1 MGYGTG
7 ASGSK
12 RPFCFGV
19 DRLIVG
25 VLAVAFAAF
34 VALGS
39 VWAPIKMLGSGT
51 APMFTKGS
59 LIQRSERPALFW
71 SIAVGRVLTLA
82 ICVWFAAGVI
92 VDFNLVR
99 LVDDR

>member
-1 MGYGTG
+1 MGRALRERSARFVVGIG
-7 ASGSK
+7 
-12 RPFCFGV
+12 
-19 DRLIVG
+19 RLIVG

-34 VALGS
+34 VALAS
-39 VWAPIKMLGSGT
+39 VWALIKMLGSGT
-51 APMFTKGS
+51 TPTFTKGS

-71 SIAVGRVLTLA
+71 SIAVGRVLTFA

-99 LVDDR
+99 LMDAR